1 MFKEKHFSSHDD
13 FRTGFLCK
21 LSLFLGIFL
30 LIFYV
35 FLKVISLFMGQNNTG
50 LFQTF
55 NDLSQSNIADSI
67 IAFSIVF
74 LGVGII
80 LYFFH
85 LQFAKLSKIADEI
98 ENEEEI
104 EDSN

>member
-1 MFKEKHFSSHDD
+1 MFKEKRFSTHND
-13 FRTGFLCK
+13 FRTGYFCK
-21 LSLFLGIFL
+21 LSLFLGIVL

-35 FLKVISLFMGQNNTG
+35 FLKVISLVMDQNNTG
-50 LFQTF
+50 FLQSFYE
-55 NDLSQSNIADSI
+55 LSQSGVADSI

-85 LQFAKLSKIADEI
+85 IQFAKLSKIADEI
-98 ENEEEI
+98 ENEEETK
-104 EDSN
+104 DPD

>member
-1 MFKEKHFSSHDD
+1 MD
-13 FRTGFLCK
+13 
-21 LSLFLGIFL
+21 
-30 LIFYV
+30 
-35 FLKVISLFMGQNNTG
+35 QNNTG
-50 LFQTF
+50 FLQSFY
-55 NDLSQSNIADSI
+55 DLSQSRVADSI

-104 EDSN
+104 KDSD